1 MKIRGYISNIMAQQ
15 RYYQIATD
23 DGQTVTLYFEELK
36 GTRLFRGDV
45 LEFETITTQKFG
57 TCAIKPVKLFNKWLA
72 DLESKDKAEPIT
84 AYVFG
89 KNKGGYEVSY
99 NGYYCFLPFILCNY
113 QDVMMDT
120 DKDLLNGSHEFYI
133 SGIKGS
139 SVILTRIKVLK
150 QKYHAEIVKETAQIK
165 VGMQYTGKVQSVMGY
180 GLFITNKY
188 SSGLLH
194 LSQIENYEDRP
205 DNKISKEKR
214 EAILNEIFTIGR
226 EVAVEVFLINEK
238 GYNLTWD
245 KTKEPNV
252 EICLELRQKGL
263 DV

>member
-1 MKIRGYISNIMAQQ
+1 MKSRGYISNVLAHQ
-15 RYYQIATD
+15 RCYQITTD
-23 DGQTVTLYFEELK
+23 DGQTITLYFEELK
-36 GTRLFRGDV
+36 GVRLFRGDV

-57 TCAIKPVKLFNKWLA
+57 TCAIKPEKLYNKWLA

-113 QDVMMDT
+113 QDVMADT
-120 DKDLLNGSHEFYI
+120 DQDLLNGTHEFYI
-133 SGIKGS
+133 SSIKGS
-139 SVILTRIKVLK
+139 SVILSRIKVLK
-150 QKYHAEIVKETAQIK
+150 QKYHAEIVKETAQMQ
-165 VGMQYTGKVQSVMGY
+165 VGKQFMGKVQSVMNY
-180 GLFITNKY
+180 GVFVTNKY

-194 LSQIENYEDRP
+194 LSLIENYEGQP
-205 DNKISKEKR
+205 DNSIPMHKR
-214 EAILNEIFTIGR
+214 TAILEEVFTIGR
-226 EVAVEVFLINEK
+226 AIAVEVLLINEK

-245 KTKEPNV
+245 KTIEPNV